1 MKLGTLLL
9 RNAAIGLSQL
19 EGALRNQVLYGGRL
33 GTNLVE
39 LGFIDLELLS
49 SYLAEL
55 TGYAIATPTLLDDAD
70 PRLLARLG
78 ADDAHRLRAI
88 PLGYLGRAPASGEE
102 GEAATVAVSFVDP
115 TDTAAIR
122 HVAARLGATVTPYV
136 VPELRAL
143 YYLEKHFG
151 LPRRARYLRSG
162 PAAGAPPGGGD
173 VGPGSPG
180 SPGSPAPGGPAG
192 AERRRSQPAHG
203 MALPPTFTL
212 EPRRKRP
219 SSQARTSSVPIAV
232 SFEAACG
239 RIDAAPHRERIA
251 EVFVDYARGRCDALV
266 VFLIRDGNAIGWR
279 GHVAPPAGSA
289 ATEGARPR
297 TPIEELSLPLGGAS
311 SLQSAH
317 DAGQPFVGSPPA
329 TARPT
334 EHRLWTALGSAEP
347 QAVIVVPILVKQRVV
362 NLIYAHTLVGPVPD
376 DIAEELIDLA
386 GRAQTAYLRLIRQ
399 ARGS

>member
-1 MKLGTLLL
+1 VKLGTLLL

-49 SYLAEL
+49 AYLAEL
-55 TGYAIATPTLLDDAD
+55 SGLPIATPTLLDDAS
-70 PRLLARLG
+70 PHLLARLG

-88 PLGYLGRAPASGEE
+88 PLGYLGEAREASPPGESDTI
-102 GEAATVAVSFVDP
+102 AVAFADP
-115 TDTAAIR
+115 SDTAAIA
-122 HVAARLGATVTPYV
+122 HVAARLGAKIAPYV

-151 LPRRARYLRSG
+151 LPRRARFLR
-162 PAAGAPPGGGD
+162 PAQARPDGD
-173 VGPGSPG
+173 GK
-180 SPGSPAPGGPAG
+180 
-192 AERRRSQPAHG
+192 ERRRSQPAHG
-203 MALPPTFTL
+203 MVMPPALTL
-212 EPRRKRP
+212 EPRRKRASTTP
-219 SSQARTSSVPIAV
+219 GAAPGVPIAV

-239 RIDAAPHRERIA
+239 RIDTAPHRERIA

-266 VFLIRDGNAIGWR
+266 VFLIRDGNALGWR
-279 GHVAPPAGSA
+279 GFVAPPAVPKA
-289 ATEGARPR
+289 
-297 TPIEELSLPLGGAS
+297 PIEELSLPLGGAS

-317 DAGQPFVGSPPA
+317 DAGQPFVGPPPA

-334 EHRLWTALGSAEP
+334 EHRLWGALGSADP
-347 QAVIVVPILVKQRVV
+347 AAVVVVPILVKQRVV
-362 NLIYAHTLVGPVPD
+362 NLVYAHTLAGSASPELAD
-376 DIAEELIDLA
+376 ELIELA
-386 GRAQTAYLRLIRQ
+386 TRAQTSYLRLIRQ